1 MALVVIDDEEKGGNT
16 LPVISSLT
24 EQARAF
30 RKKAKASETHRAY
43 ASDLKSFAAFCQ
55 SHGVEPMPADPA
67 IVGLYVTHLA
77 ETHAVATIE
86 RHQVSIVQ
94 AHKKAGLPNPC
105 AHPEVRELLQGI
117 RREKGTAQVKK
128 TALTADLLKLAVEAI
143 DTRTLQG
150 KRDRAIMLLGFAL
163 AARRSEIAAL
173 NVEDLAYNSTGLV
186 VTIRFSKTNQTG
198 KPEEIGVPIVA
209 DDKLCA
215 VRAVSAWIE
224 ASGIRS
230 GALFR
235 AFKSGGKGH
244 PTTIT
249 TDRIQG
255 RGIAL
260 LVQRLTGRA
269 DIPGD
274 FAAHSLRSGFIT
286 TAAQTPGVTEARIM
300 DVSRHK
306 NTKILR
312 GYVRRANIM
321 DDTPLAAMFGAAQ

>member
-1 MALVVIDDEEKGGNT
+1 MALVIVEEKK
-16 LPVISSLT
+16 LPAIALLT
-24 EQARAF
+24 EQARNY

-43 ASDLKSFAAFCQ
+43 ASDLRSFTAFCQ
-55 SHGVEPMPADPA
+55 VHGVEPMPADPA
-67 IVGLYVTHLA
+67 VVGLYVTHLA

-86 RHQVSIVQ
+86 RHQVSISQ
-94 AHKKAGLPNPC
+94 AHKKAGHPNPF
-105 AHPEVRELLQGI
+105 AHPELRELIQGI

-128 TALTADLLKLAVEAI
+128 TALTADLLKQAVDTI
-143 DTRTLQG
+143 DTSTLQG

-173 NVEDLAYNSTGLV
+173 NVEDLRYEGTSLIV
-186 VTIRFSKTNQTG
+186 
-198 KPEEIGVPIVA
+198 EIGVPMVR

-215 VRAVSAWIE
+215 VRAVQAWVE

-235 AFKSGGKGH
+235 GFKSGGKGH

-249 TDRIQG
+249 SERIQG

-286 TAAQTPGVTEARIM
+286 SAAQTPGVTEARIM

-306 NTKILR
+306 STEILR
-312 GYVRRANIM
+312 GYVRRANVL

>member
-1 MALVVIDDEEKGGNT
+1 MALVIVEEKK
-16 LPVISSLT
+16 LPAIALLT
-24 EQARAF
+24 EQARNY

-43 ASDLKSFAAFCQ
+43 ASDLRSFTAFCQ
-55 SHGVEPMPADPA
+55 VHGVEPMPADPA
-67 IVGLYVTHLA
+67 VVGLYVTHLA

-86 RHQVSIVQ
+86 RHQVSISQ
-94 AHKKAGLPNPC
+94 AHKKAGHPNPF
-105 AHPEVRELLQGI
+105 AHPELRELIQGI

-128 TALTADLLKLAVEAI
+128 TALTADLLKQAVDTI
-143 DTRTLQG
+143 DTSTLQG

-173 NVEDLAYNSTGLV
+173 NVEDLRYEGTSLI
-186 VTIRFSKTNQTG
+186 VTIRFSKTNKTG
-198 KPEEIGVPIVA
+198 KLEEIGVPMVR

-215 VRAVSAWIE
+215 VRAVQAWVE

-235 AFKSGGKGH
+235 GFKSGGKGH

-249 TDRIQG
+249 SERIQG

-286 TAAQTPGVTEARIM
+286 SAAQTPGVTEARIM

-306 NTKILR
+306 STEILR
-312 GYVRRANIM
+312 GYVRRANVL